1 MSTDDP
7 EILSS
12 TYVPSELPQAP
23 PPNPEPAL
31 LVAPSRRIPNF
42 GHTVLF
48 FTVAIVVLVLISV
61 SAFAIV
67 MGLRLMGAET
77 AEQLLREPRLLIP
90 SMAAG
95 YFVAG
100 AIVWAVFTY
109 VWQQPFTRG
118 VRWNFSVVR
127 RRWRALLAGGVVL
140 SLAVQFLSNF
150 LPIPKTLPIDDFF
163 RTPGDVWMVAL
174 FGTLVAPVFEELA
187 FRGFLLPSLAS
198 TWDWLRGRTRGPNGA
213 GDGEPSSAVAYGSGL
228 DLVAADADG
237 IYPGDPNVAGGIY
250 PGGFNH
256 DPRWSVAALAF
267 SCTLTS
273 IAFALVHADQLAHA
287 WAPLA
292 VLFAVSLVLC
302 GVRLWTQSL
311 AASTLI
317 HATYNG
323 TIFTILFFATG
334 GFRHLDK
341 IT

>member
-1 MSTDDP
+1 MSTDP

-12 TYVPSELPQAP
+12 SYDPVGP
-23 PPNPEPAL
+23 PPVPPASPPPDPFVEIEPLAT
-31 LVAPSRRIPNF
+31 PRRIPNF

-48 FTVAIVVLVLISV
+48 FLVAIIVLLITSV
-61 SAFAIV
+61 SAFALV
-67 MGLRLMGAET
+67 MGLHLLGAET
-77 AEQLLREPRLLIP
+77 PEQLLREPRLLIP

-95 YFVAG
+95 YLIAG
-100 AIVWAVFTY
+100 AILWAIFTY
-109 VWQQPFTRG
+109 LWQVPFTQG
-118 VRWNFSVVR
+118 LRWNFSVVR
-127 RRWRALLAGGVVL
+127 RRWSLLLAGGIVL

-163 RTPGDVWMVAL
+163 RTPADVWMVAL
-174 FGTLVAPVFEELA
+174 FGTLLAPVCEELA

-198 TWDWLRGRTRGPNGA
+198 AWDWLRELKHPSDARPVSQGQ
-213 GDGEPSSAVAYGSGL
+213 GEQ
-228 DLVAADADG
+228 
-237 IYPGDPNVAGGIY
+237 
-250 PGGFNH
+250 H
-256 DPRWSVAALAF
+256 DPRWSIPALLF

-292 VLFAVSLVLC
+292 VLFGVSLVLC
-302 GVRLWTQSL
+302 GVRLWTHSL

>member
-1 MSTDDP
+1 MSTDP

-12 TYVPSELPQAP
+12 SYNPAGPPPEPPAP
-23 PPNPEPAL
+23 PSPDPVAEIEPYAR
-31 LVAPSRRIPNF
+31 PRRIPNF

-48 FTVAIVVLVLISV
+48 FLVAIIVLLITSV
-61 SAFAIV
+61 SAFALV
-67 MGLRLMGAET
+67 MGLHLLGPET
-77 AEQLLREPRLLIP
+77 PDQLLREPRLLIP

-95 YFVAG
+95 YLIAG
-100 AIVWAVFTY
+100 AILWAIFTY
-109 VWQQPFTRG
+109 LWQEPFPQALH
-118 VRWNFSVVR
+118 WNFSVVR
-127 RRWRALLAGGVVL
+127 RRWVPLLAGGVVL

-163 RTPGDVWMVAL
+163 RTPADVWMVAL
-174 FGTLVAPVFEELA
+174 FGTLLAPVCEELA

-198 TWDWLRGRTRGPNGA
+198 AWDWLRELKRPSDVPPAASDRGA
-213 GDGEPSSAVAYGSGL
+213 Q
-228 DLVAADADG
+228 
-237 IYPGDPNVAGGIY
+237 
-250 PGGFNH
+250 H
-256 DPRWSVAALAF
+256 DPRWSIAALLF
-267 SCTLTS
+267 SCTVTS

-292 VLFAVSLVLC
+292 VLFGVSLVLC
-302 GVRLWTQSL
+302 AVRLWTHSL

-323 TIFTILFFATG
+323 TIFTILFFGTG